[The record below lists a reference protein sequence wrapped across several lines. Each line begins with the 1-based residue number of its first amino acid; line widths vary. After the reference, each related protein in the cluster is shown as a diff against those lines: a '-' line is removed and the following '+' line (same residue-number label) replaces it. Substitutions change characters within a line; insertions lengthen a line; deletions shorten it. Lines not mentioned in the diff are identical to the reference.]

1 MHNVDKCNQ
10 CAEFTCEKIS
20 SMLKR
25 SKEYQKQCKEVCSN
39 VEYEML
45 EKAFFDKENNLRK

>member
-1 MHNVDKCNQ
+1 
-10 CAEFTCEKIS
+10 
-20 SMLKR
+20 MLER

>member
-1 MHNVDKCNQ
+1 MDKCNP
-10 CAEFTCEKIS
+10 CAEFPCEKIQ

-25 SKEYQKQCKEVCSN
+25 SAEYQSHCKEVCSD

-45 EKAFFDKENNLRK
+45 EKAFFDKENNLKK